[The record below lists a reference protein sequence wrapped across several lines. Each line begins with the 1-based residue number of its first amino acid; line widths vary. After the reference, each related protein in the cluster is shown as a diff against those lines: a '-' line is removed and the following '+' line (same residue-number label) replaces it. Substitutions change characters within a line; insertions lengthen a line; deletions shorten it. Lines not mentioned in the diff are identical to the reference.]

1 MIKVVVSKAVIKG
14 YHIFQ
19 IRPSPLLD
27 LQVTKEYGNKHD
39 KYACLIWVPEL
50 ELIPRNMWSIVTDA
64 KRGERVETIAGLP
77 IRRVPQG
84 LSSCLWELLS
94 FPHVASIDCKQ
105 AGHPCQS
112 FSPWPVPQSPG
123 GGAVIPCSFI
133 INVKDDQQLVVLE
146 RVQSAVNNMAERSV
160 LKITII

>member
-1 MIKVVVSKAVIKG
+1 MDPDPNGLHTKRKQQCIGIGATSSVTLDSPYVLFHSSALPTEKFSFISSDQSKMIKVVVSKAVIKG

-50 ELIPRNMWSIVTDA
+50 ELIPHNMWSIVTDA

-94 FPHVASIDCKQ
+94 FPHVASID
-105 AGHPCQS
+105 
-112 FSPWPVPQSPG
+112 W
-123 GGAVIPCSFI
+123 
-133 INVKDDQQLVVLE
+133 
-146 RVQSAVNNMAERSV
+146 
-160 LKITII
+160 